1 MGIPEK
7 DVQEWITQQKKKGNI
22 VVPMGNEVATIQ
34 RTITEQM
41 NYKDSVLRQ
50 IDQTRWA
57 LLYGEKPFSMN
68 VMMLVIMIPTQ
79 DQDEQFLEDL
89 KNAKMKMTIKTDRR
103 TYFPGKSS
111 TLKRESLFPDYFKI
125 FEACINLF
133 RRRGMLWSD
142 SKVEVMK

>member
-1 MGIPEK
+1 LGIPES
-7 DVQEWITQQKKKGNI
+7 DAQAWISEQKKKGNI
-22 VVPMGNEVATIQ
+22 VVPMGDEVATIQ

-41 NYKDSVLRQ
+41 NYKDCLLRQ
-50 IDQTRWA
+50 IDQTRWS
-57 LLYGEKPFSMN
+57 LLYGEEPFARN

-79 DQDEQFLEDL
+79 DQDEQFKEDL
-89 KNAKMKMTIKTDRR
+89 ENAKMKMILKTDRR

-111 TLKRESLFPDYFKI
+111 TVKKEAWVPDYFKI

-133 RRRGMLWSD
+133 RRRGMLWSE